1 MQDTEIVPNF
11 YAYSFRYDIQP
22 APFFIG
28 PHTLPFLTVKEWDAI
43 FPKIKRD
50 YLDLLEGLPFIHF
63 YLASLEV
70 GTLTKKP
77 HIQSIV
83 WAPYKLS
90 IKEMQ
95 SVRNRT
101 RSKYDFEKNDAKLAF
116 SSAKKVRSLA
126 SYCAKDD
133 SELITNL
140 PTESLGMLDQWVD
153 SNNFSSSLKSTL
165 ERKIKEIAIPN
176 MSFHRFC
183 SAFNELFLS
192 IHKRPCC
199 RRATYFK
206 YALKHGVISQDVFLE
221 RIGVLERSNNKTCN
235 YCSGHSFN
243 IKI

>member
-1 MQDTEIVPNF
+1 M
-11 YAYSFRYDIQP
+11 
-22 APFFIG
+22 
-28 PHTLPFLTVKEWDAI
+28 
-43 FPKIKRD
+43 
-50 YLDLLEGLPFIHF
+50 DLLEGLPFVHF

-70 GTLTKKP
+70 GTYSKKP

-101 RSKYDFEKNDAKLAF
+101 RSKYSFESNDGKLAF

-140 PTESLGMLDQWVD
+140 PTDALGKLDKWID
-153 SNNFSSSLKSTL
+153 SNNFSSSLKLTL
-165 ERKIKEIAIPN
+165 ERKIKEIVIPN

-192 IHKRPCC
+192 IHQRPCC

-206 YALKHGVISQDVFLE
+206 YALKHNVIDQDVFLE
-221 RIGVLERSNNKTCN
+221 RIGVLIPSNNSSCN

-243 IKI
+243 LKI

>member
-11 YAYSFRYDIQP
+11 WAYSFRYDIP
-22 APFFIG
+22 DV
-28 PHTLPFLTVKEWDAI
+28 HVVKHLALI
-43 FPKIKRD
+43 FNKIKKD
-50 YLDLLEGLPFIHF
+50 YLDLLEGLPFVHF

-70 GTLTKKP
+70 GTYSKKP

-101 RSKYDFEKNDAKLAF
+101 RSKYSYSSNDGKLAF

-140 PTESLGMLDQWVD
+140 PTDTLGMLDKWID
-153 SNNFSSSLKSTL
+153 TNTFSSSLKDSL
-165 ERKIKEIAIPN
+165 ERKIKEIAISG

-183 SAFNELFLS
+183 SAFNELFIS
-192 IHKRPCC
+192 IHDRPCC

-235 YCSGHSFN
+235 YCSSHSLNF
-243 IKI
+243 KI

>member
-11 YAYSFRYDIQP
+11 WAYSFRYDLCPWQDYVSYDCHP
-22 APFFIG
+22 GPFFDD
-28 PHTLPFLTVKEWDAI
+28 PQSVK
-43 FPKIKRD
+43 KD
-50 YLDLLEGLPFIHF
+50 YLDILEGLPFVHF

-70 GTLTKKP
+70 AAKTKKP

-83 WAPYKLS
+83 WSPYKLS

-95 SVRNRT
+95 SARNRT
-101 RSKYDFEKNDAKLAF
+101 RSKFQYEKNDGKLAF

-133 SELITNL
+133 SELLTNL
-140 PTESLGMLDQWVD
+140 PMQSLGMLDKWID
-153 SNNFSSSLKSTL
+153 TNTFSSSLKDTL
-165 ERKIKEIAIPN
+165 ERKIKEIAISG

-183 SAFNELFLS
+183 SAFNELFIS

-221 RIGVLERSNNKTCN
+221 RIGVLERSNNNTCN